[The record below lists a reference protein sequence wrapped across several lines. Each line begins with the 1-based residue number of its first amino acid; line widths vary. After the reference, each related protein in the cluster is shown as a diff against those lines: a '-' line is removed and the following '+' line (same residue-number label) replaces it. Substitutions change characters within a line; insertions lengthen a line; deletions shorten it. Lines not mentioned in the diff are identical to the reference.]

1 MQDAPYQFT
10 VDEVAAAV
18 RAAYSPRWDVALTPD
33 DAATHMDT
41 YRAGADHYLGH
52 IGRSL
57 DENDYRQAAEK
68 SWGAFTQTIKAI
80 VAVQHIR
87 IASHVGIMRTAR
99 ELADLVEQVDP
110 AAGAGLKQAAAYA
123 HSLHTHFYEN
133 DLPDA
138 MVTENATAV
147 AAAVDLL
154 QDLFLPPADSGDA
167 AES

>member
-1 MQDAPYQFT
+1 MKNEPSPFT
-10 VDEVAAAV
+10 PEQVAAAV
-18 RAAYSPRWDVALTPD
+18 RAAYSPRWDVTLTPD
-33 DAATHMDT
+33 DAAIHMDN

-68 SWGAFTQTIKAI
+68 SWGAFTQTVKAI
-80 VAVQHIR
+80 VAGQQIR

-110 AAGAGLKQAAAYA
+110 AAGASLKQAAIAA
-123 HSLHTHFYEN
+123 HSLHLHFYEN
-133 DLPDA
+133 DLPDVT
-138 MVTENATAV
+138 VTESSAAV

-154 QDLFLPPADSGDA
+154 QDLFLPPADSGNA
-167 AES
+167 V